1 MRVGSRPST
10 APYQRPSSAFEQR
23 PLGRSP
29 LPVRLQ
35 AAVSS
40 NNVLSS
46 ITALKGEIL
55 LLQRR
60 IEEAKGSTAVAE
72 MESLEKRLMAFP
84 KEMDEASIAE
94 AKTSLMEIL
103 LELIKNLSICAL
115 EKSDPSVVLNLL
127 PTRTSAFLNLVDYVT
142 NLGARRRVWDERVGE
157 AAQNHPSTA
166 ADGSHVAGISS
177 RPVAGGTTARDM
189 TTLDLALN
197 EPTAAEVRKLAAE
210 QRILQE
216 QLRAV
221 LERQVGQTKSQ
232 PSASQSAASQQQQQL
247 QQSKTT
253 LPGEEEQLTRRQSEM
268 RLDSGSRLL
277 QLQKQV
283 DSLTRENDHFK
294 RRVAELEA
302 KVSQEGCSLPIDEVP
317 EDILRRIRGL
327 AFGSDAK
334 RLLSMGISIGTRPI
348 LTDVESSLFAARVHS
363 LFTDAPGSN
372 STSPEPTVARTPA
385 PTKQKNAKA
394 DLSNEPALW
403 FALQQQSLIVTELCN
418 RVEHANARREA
429 ETSEKELEVQR
440 LSRVVCTLEQRIQ
453 AIKLQSTKATL
464 SFEAEVTRLTT
475 DIDRYKKLLDDFM
488 VQQATNPHRIVN
500 AKGQIATAEEREKT
514 LREEVSSRQ
523 QSIGDLTEQ
532 LKSLKTKLD
541 QEKEAT
547 ATSSRERQS
556 LLHLRSSE
564 AAKVTRLVAEAHE
577 RQEELDRAKEQVLT
591 LKKEMREK
599 TVAETEL
606 REKAW
611 KLDVEHHIA
620 QNVITELRQREK
632 SITEQCN
639 DALQIQQ
646 ALQAEVTKL
655 RDELVE
661 QSLQSQLL
669 IQSATNEKQAAKS
682 MLVHEQRKIEE
693 MEKEMENLRIVALRM
708 ESLEQNFTNYAASKL
723 AQREAGEEEQ
733 RALNECLDALEADP
747 FALPGERDGEGQLRL
762 FQKRLAAAKEQFDND
777 DRIRARAKA
786 TSPTFADDRSVKKRL
801 ATVLQ
806 HRYTCIQLTAVE
818 ERLRQLALEQRN
830 REQEIEIKELTGAQ
844 EALLS
849 ELAQVR
855 VQCESL
861 AQRNMELELERKQFM
876 KARSQS
882 EADIRN
888 LKSNVQRLRVAHEE
902 QEKLLID
909 VGSRLQSSRME
920 LDNATGSGGSSL
932 PSALPDEK

>member
-1 MRVGSRPST
+1 MRLGSRPST

-46 ITALKGEIL
+46 ITSLKGEIL

-60 IEEAKGSTAVAE
+60 VEEARGTTANAE

-84 KEMDEASIAE
+84 KELDETSILE

-103 LELIKNLSICAL
+103 LELIKNLSISAL
-115 EKSDPSVVLNLL
+115 ERSDPTVVLNLL

-157 AAQNHPSTA
+157 GASVTA
-166 ADGSHVAGISS
+166 AESAAGATAGHVTQRGSTTGL
-177 RPVAGGTTARDM
+177 TAREI

-210 QRILQE
+210 QRVLQE
-216 QLRAV
+216 QLKAV
-221 LERQVGQTKSQ
+221 LERQVGHHPAASSSTKPQ
-232 PSASQSAASQQQQQL
+232 IVASQSGSAL
-247 QQSKTT
+247 KDD
-253 LPGEEEQLTRRQSEM
+253 EESPKLVRRQSEA
-268 RLDSGSRLL
+268 RLDTGKL
-277 QLQKQV
+277 QLLQKQV
-283 DSLTRENDHFK
+283 EALTRENEQFK
-294 RRVAELEA
+294 KRVAELEA
-302 KVSQEGCSLPIDEVP
+302 KATAEGCTLPQDEVP
-317 EDILRRIRGL
+317 EEILKRIRGL
-327 AFGSDAK
+327 SFGCDAK
-334 RLLSMGISIGTRPI
+334 RLLKMDIPLGTRPV
-348 LTDVESSLFAARVHS
+348 LSEQESAMFAARMALVFS
-363 LFTDAPGSN
+363 DAPLS
-372 STSPEPTVARTPA
+372 SSSSPEPSVTRA
-385 PTKQKNAKA
+385 PISKPKTAKVEA
-394 DLSNEPALW
+394 SNEPALW

-418 RVEHANARREA
+418 RVESSNARYDA
-429 ETSEKELEVQR
+429 DMNEKACEIER
-440 LSRVVCTLEQRIQ
+440 LGRVVTTLEQRIQ
-453 AIKLQSTKATL
+453 AIKLQNTKATL
-464 SFEAEVTRLTT
+464 SFEAESSRLTK
-475 DIDRYKKLLDDFM
+475 DIERYKKLLNDFM
-488 VQQATNPHRIVN
+488 VQQSTNPHRIVN

-532 LKSLKTKLD
+532 LKALKTKLD
-541 QEKEAT
+541 QEKESSA
-547 ATSSRERQS
+547 AISRERQS

-564 AAKVTRLVAEAHE
+564 ASKVTRLVAEAHE
-577 RQEELDRAKEQVLT
+577 RQEEIERLKEQVVI

-632 SITEQCN
+632 TIMDQCS
-639 DALQIQQ
+639 DALQIQKS
-646 ALQAEVTKL
+646 LQLEVNKL

-661 QSLQSQLL
+661 QSLQNSLQV
-669 IQSATNEKQAAKS
+669 QAATNEKQAAKA
-682 MLVHEQRKIEE
+682 MLLQEQRKIEE
-693 MEKEMENLRIVALRM
+693 MEKEMEQLRVVALRM

-733 RALNECLDALEADP
+733 RALNESLEALEANP
-747 FALPGERDGEGQLRL
+747 FFLPCANDGEGQLQL
-762 FQKRLAAAKEQFDND
+762 LQKRLAAAKEQFEND
-777 DRIRARAKA
+777 DRIRSRAKA
-786 TSPTFADDRSVKKRL
+786 TQTTYTDDRSVKKKL

-818 ERLRQLALEQRN
+818 DRLRQLALEQKN
-830 REQEIEIKELTGAQ
+830 REQEIEIKELNGSQ
-844 EALLS
+844 EALLAD
-849 ELAQVR
+849 LAQVR
-855 VQCESL
+855 VQCDSL
-861 AQRNMELELERKQFM
+861 AQRNMELELERKMFM
-876 KARSQS
+876 KTRAQS

-888 LKSNVQRLRVAHEE
+888 LKSNVQRLRVGHEE

-909 VGSRLQSSRME
+909 VGSRLQSSRMA
-920 LDNATGSGGSSL
+920 LDIATGSSTPL
-932 PSALPDEK
+932 LSALPDEK